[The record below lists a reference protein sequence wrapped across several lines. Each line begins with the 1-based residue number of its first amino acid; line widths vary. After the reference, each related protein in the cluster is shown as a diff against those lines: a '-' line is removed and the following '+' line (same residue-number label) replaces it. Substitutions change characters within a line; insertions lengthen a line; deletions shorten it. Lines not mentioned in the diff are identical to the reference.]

1 MLKSFLFCIPLL
13 WVAPSVAAADY
24 PARPIRLIVNFPAA
38 GPLDIE
44 ARAIAQHAGK
54 LLGQTIVVENRSGAS
69 GNIGAQAVAQAA
81 PDGYTLLMTLD
92 TVMTVNPYIFKGLD
106 RDVTDRLTPVSL
118 AGTFGMALV
127 VRPDLGVTTLGEFL
141 QYAKA
146 HPIAYA
152 SAGSGSPGNLAF
164 EKLRLAV
171 GMEAAHIPYRGNAPA
186 VNALLGDQIQVGF
199 LGTPGVLPQIKAG
212 KLRALAVAG
221 STRDP
226 DLPDVPTVGQSGV
239 KALEGYDATFG
250 YLVMAPK
257 DTPQE
262 VVKVWE
268 AVLARVYALPEFQQ
282 TMAGLGVRGPFAGTE
297 RAKDWVLQ
305 EGGGWRAVIAG
316 ARIRGE

>member
-1 MLKSFLFCIPLL
+1 
-13 WVAPSVAAADY
+13 V
-24 PARPIRLIVNFPAA
+24 
-38 GPLDIE
+38 
-44 ARAIAQHAGK
+44 
-54 LLGQTIVVENRSGAS
+54 
-69 GNIGAQAVAQAA
+69 
-81 PDGYTLLMTLD
+81 
-92 TVMTVNPYIFKGLD
+92 
-106 RDVTDRLTPVSL
+106 
-118 AGTFGMALV
+118 
-127 VRPDLGVTTLGEFL
+127 
-141 QYAKA
+141 QYAKT

-212 KLRALAVAG
+212 KLKALAVAG

-239 KALEGYDATFG
+239 KALEGYDATFA
-250 YLVMAPK
+250 YLVMAPR

-268 AVLARVYALPEFQQ
+268 AVLARVYALPELQQ

-297 RAKDWVLQ
+297 RAKDWVLPHL
-305 EGGGWRAVIAG
+305 RALAD
-316 ARIRGE
+316 